1 MEGGPPAFPAD
12 SSCPQVLRIPRS
24 ASPFRLHDSH
34 ILRLGFPS
42 HSTTAPL
49 RFAVLT
55 PGIFLLPVWPLPF
68 SLATTHGISVDYF
81 SSAYLDVSVRRVP
94 SVSLFHSENGS
105 AYCYAEGCPIR
116 ISTGHNGYLRLTVA
130 FRSLSRPSSAP
141 NAKAFSLCSCLLE
154 LLQTF
159 LRFSVL
165 FLHELRKS
173 VFSLFFRYSC
183 LPFFFGKTFFLYAFS
198 AHLLKIFLSCCSLPD
213 LLLFYSFFNVLRV
226 PF

>member
-42 HSTTAPL
+42 HSTTALL

-159 LRFSVL
+159 LRF
-165 FLHELRKS
+165 R
-173 VFSLFFRYSC
+173 FSSCMSFANRFFRYSC
-183 LPFFFGKTFFLYAFS
+183 FYPFSFGKTFFLYAFS
-198 AHLLKIFLSCCSLPD
+198 AHLLKIFLSCFSLPD
-213 LLLFYSFFNVLRV
+213 LLLFYSFFNVLSGTLL
-226 PF
+226 

>member
-42 HSTTAPL
+42 HSTTALL

-55 PGIFLLPVWPLPF
+55 PGIFLPPVWPLPF

-116 ISTGHNGYLRLTVA
+116 MSTGHNGYLRLTVA

-159 LRFSVL
+159 LRFRFSSCMSFANR
-165 FLHELRKS
+165 FLL
-173 VFSLFFRYSC
+173 RYSC
-183 LPFFFGKTFFLYAFS
+183 FYPFSFGKTFFLYAFRHTS
-198 AHLLKIFLSCCSLPD
+198 
-213 LLLFYSFFNVLRV
+213 
-226 PF
+226 

>member
-42 HSTTAPL
+42 HSTTGLL
-49 RFAVLT
+49 RFAVHT

-105 AYCYAEGCPIR
+105 TYCYAEGCPIR

-159 LRFSVL
+159 LRFRFSSCMSFANRFSSLFATLVFTL
-165 FLHELRKS
+165 FLSEKPSSCMPSGTPLENLS
-173 VFSLFFRYSC
+173 V
-183 LPFFFGKTFFLYAFS
+183 
-198 AHLLKIFLSCCSLPD
+198 
-213 LLLFYSFFNVLRV
+213 LLLFT
-226 PF
+226 